1 MLGLGAPPTPQ
12 SSRSTQSSLSTQA
25 ARLLATTT
33 KSEPQMQGITSR
45 NLLRTL
51 PWVEVAA
58 GTYRVNRRLLLRT
71 GAGRVLF
78 VQEGADQVRLVPASL
93 DALPALR
100 GYADQEVLAEL
111 AAGFRVR
118 EVRAGDLLAGQ
129 GQPVEEVFLIAHGR
143 LERIVEGRYGESQVV
158 GVVTDGAH
166 LGDEA
171 HLGPDAEWSATLR
184 AATDATVL
192 ALPWAR
198 YRELLDRTPS
208 LRAHTEEFRARAG
221 RAVNR
226 KGEAE
231 IAISAG
237 HRGEPEI
244 PTSFV
249 DYELAPREYELSVA
263 QTILQVHT
271 RVSDLYND
279 PMDQL
284 QQQLRL
290 TVEELRERQE
300 HEIVNNREFGLL
312 HNAAYDQ
319 RISTRSGP
327 PTPDDL
333 DQLLAMRRSTHAFFA
348 HPKVITAFFAECNK
362 RGLYPAPAEV
372 NGKLVPGWRGVPIYP
387 LSKIPVS
394 DTQTSTIMAM
404 RFGEEQQG
412 VIGLRP
418 QDLPEEVEPGL
429 NVRFMGINQQSV
441 MRYLVSGYHSAAVL
455 VPDALGLLENCQIG
469 ASA

>member
-1 MLGLGAPPTPQ
+1 MLGLGVPPVPL
-12 SSRSTQSSLSTQA
+12 SSLSTQA

-33 KSEPQMQGITSR
+33 KSEPQMQAITSR
-45 NLLRTL
+45 NLLRAM
-51 PWVEVAA
+51 PWVDVAA
-58 GTYRVNRRLLLRT
+58 GTYRVNRRLALKT
-71 GAGRVLF
+71 GPGRVLF
-78 VQEGADQVRLVPASL
+78 VQQGADQVRVVPGSL

-100 GYADQEVLAEL
+100 DYPDQDVLTEI
-111 AAGFRVR
+111 AARFEPRHIR
-118 EVRAGDLLAGQ
+118 SGDLLAHQ

-143 LERIVEGRYGESQVV
+143 LERIVAGKYGEPQLL

-171 HLGPDAEWSATLR
+171 HLRPGAEWSATLR
-184 AATDATVL
+184 AATDTTLLV
-192 ALPWAR
+192 LPWAR
-198 YRELLDRTPS
+198 YREILDRTPS
-208 LRAHTEEFRARAG
+208 LRTHTDAFRSRAK

-231 IAISAG
+231 IAVSAG
-237 HRGEPEI
+237 HHGEPPL

-249 DYELAPREYELSVA
+249 DYELAPREYELSLA
-263 QTILQVHT
+263 QTVLQVHT
-271 RVSDLYND
+271 RVADLYND

-312 HNAAYDQ
+312 HNAAYEQ

-348 HPKVITAFFAECNK
+348 HPKVIAAFLSECNS
-362 RGLYPAPAEV
+362 RGLHPDPVEV
-372 NGKLVPGWRGVPIYP
+372 NGRKVPAWRGVPIYP
-387 LSKIPVS
+387 CSKIPVS
-394 DTQTSTIMAM
+394 DTYTSTIMAM
-404 RFGEEQQG
+404 RFGEKQQG

-418 QDLPEEVEPGL
+418 QELPEEVESGL
-429 NVRFMGINQQSV
+429 NVRFMGVNQQAV
-441 MRYLVSGYHSAAVL
+441 MRYLVTAYFSAAVL

-469 ASA
+469 AAA